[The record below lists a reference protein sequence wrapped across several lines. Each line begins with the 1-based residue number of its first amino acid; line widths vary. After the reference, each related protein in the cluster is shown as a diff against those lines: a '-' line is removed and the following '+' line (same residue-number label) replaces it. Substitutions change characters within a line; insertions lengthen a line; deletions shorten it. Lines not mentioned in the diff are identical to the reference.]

1 MIRRNK
7 SFFRNTIITL
17 FILSLTLSIFY
28 RSFNSKTFE
37 NLKDYQSQVLK
48 WVNCYGNFECS
59 TLLVPVD
66 YYKITTNAFHLKVI
80 RFKATDQRWKL
91 GALIVNPG
99 GPGASAF
106 DYAYNAENI
115 VSAAIREKYDI
126 VGFDQRGVGQSDPI
140 RCLTDKETDE
150 MLAGP
155 MIADTPENQRKMIE
169 NAKFFANKCKK
180 VAGNKLTHLSTLES
194 AKDMELLRLALNE
207 PKLNYLGKS
216 YGTYLGTLYASLYPT
231 KVGKM
236 ILDGAIDPSISIQ
249 EQNLAQ
255 ANGFELALNQ
265 FLAENKFSKVM
276 ILGIFKKLRIEPL
289 WTKTERKL
297 NDSLAILG
305 IASALY
311 DDVTGWPKLARA
323 LNHALLGDGS
333 LLLELS
339 DEYSG
344 RSQTGKYFSNENYIA
359 PIISCLDWPNSFETV
374 PNMTTYQKFVTVA
387 PIFGPF
393 LAANGIF
400 CKYLLPNVIHIN
412 SNLNIQVT
420 SRVMIIGTTR
430 DPATPNDWA
439 IALSRKFPNSI
450 LLIFDSDGHTG
461 MNRGNK
467 CVDTFAESYLFKL
480 TATRS
485 TTRFACN
492 QA

>member
-1 MIRRNK
+1 MTKKKLLSLLIIIAVLL
-7 SFFRNTIITL
+7 SFPIY
-17 FILSLTLSIFY
+17 LTLSNIPK
-28 RSFNSKTFE
+28 NWT
-37 NLKDYQSQVLK
+37 LKEFQNQELK
-48 WVNCYGNFECS
+48 WQNCYGNFECS

-66 YYKITTNAFHLKVI
+66 YDKITTDVFHLKVI
-80 RFKATDQRWKL
+80 RFKATDQRQKL

-169 NAKFFANKCKK
+169 NAKFFASKCKK
-180 VAGNKLTHLSTLES
+180 AASYKLGHLSTFES
-194 AKDMELLRLALNE
+194 AKDMELLRLALSE
-207 PKLNYLGKS
+207 PKVNYLGKS

-236 ILDGAIDPSISIQ
+236 ILDGAIDPLISIQ

-276 ILGIFKKLRIEPL
+276 ILDLFKKLRIEPL

-311 DDVTGWPKLARA
+311 DDLTGWPKLARA
-323 LNHALLGDGS
+323 LNQALLGDGS

-344 RSQTGKYFSNENYIA
+344 RSQTGKYFSNENDIA

-374 PNMTTYQKFVTVA
+374 PNITTYQKFVTVA

-393 LAANGIF
+393 LAANGIL

-439 IALSRKFPNSI
+439 IALSRKFPNSM

-461 MNRGNK
+461 ISRGNK

-485 TTRFACN
+485 STRFACN

>member
-1 MIRRNK
+1 MTKKKLLSLLIIIAVLL
-7 SFFRNTIITL
+7 SFPIY
-17 FILSLTLSIFY
+17 LTLSNIPK
-28 RSFNSKTFE
+28 NWT
-37 NLKDYQSQVLK
+37 LKEFQNQELK
-48 WVNCYGNFECS
+48 WQNCYGNFECS

-66 YYKITTNAFHLKVI
+66 YDKITTDVFHLKVI
-80 RFKATDQRWKL
+80 RFKATDQRQKL

-169 NAKFFANKCKK
+169 NAKFFASKCKK
-180 VAGNKLTHLSTLES
+180 AASYKLGHLSTFES

-207 PKLNYLGKS
+207 PKVNYLGKS

-236 ILDGAIDPSISIQ
+236 ILDGAIDPLISIQ

-276 ILGIFKKLRIEPL
+276 ILDLFKKLRIEPL

-311 DDVTGWPKLARA
+311 DDLTGWPKLARA
-323 LNHALLGDGS
+323 LNQALLGDGS

-344 RSQTGKYFSNENYIA
+344 RSQTGKYFSNENDIA
-359 PIISCLDWPNSFETV
+359 PIINCLDWPNSFETV
-374 PNMTTYQKFVTVA
+374 PNITTYQKFVTVA

-393 LAANGIF
+393 LAANGIL

-439 IALSRKFPNSI
+439 IALSRKFPNSM

-461 MNRGNK
+461 ISRGNK

-485 TTRFACN
+485 STRFACN

>member
-1 MIRRNK
+1 MIK
-7 SFFRNTIITL
+7 KKF
-17 FILSLTLSIFY
+17 LSLLIIIVVLISFPIYSNLSGIPKNWTLKEFQ
-28 RSFNSKTFE
+28 NQE
-37 NLKDYQSQVLK
+37 LK
-48 WVNCYGNFECS
+48 WQNCYGNFQCS

-66 YYKITTNAFHLKVI
+66 YDKITSDVFHLKVI
-80 RFKATDQRWKL
+80 RYNATDQRHKL

-150 MLAGP
+150 MLTGP
-155 MIADTPENQRKMIE
+155 MIADTPENHRKMVE
-169 NAKFFANKCKK
+169 NAKFFASKCKK
-180 VAGNKLTHLSTLES
+180 AAGYKLAHLSTFES

-216 YGTYLGTLYASLYPT
+216 YGTYLGTLYASLYPS

-255 ANGFELALNQ
+255 AKGFELALNQ
-265 FLAENKFSKVM
+265 FLSENKISK
-276 ILGIFKKLRIEPL
+276 IEIFNLLKKLRIEPL
-289 WTKTERKL
+289 WTKSERKL

-323 LNHALLGDGS
+323 LNQVLLGDGS

-344 RSQTGKYFSNENYIA
+344 RSQTGKYLSNENDIA
-359 PIISCLDWPNSFETV
+359 PIISCIDWNHSVETASKKSILQIF
-374 PNMTTYQKFVTVA
+374 TIVA
-387 PIFGPF
+387 PTFGPF
-393 LAANGIF
+393 IADSETF
-400 CKYLLPNVIHIN
+400 CKFLFPKQDIN
-412 SNLNIQVT
+412 TRPVVLEGNAS
-420 SRVMIIGTTR
+420 VMIIGTTR
-430 DPATPNDWA
+430 DPATPYEWA
-439 IALSRKFPNSI
+439 YSLSRIFPNSF
-450 LLIFDSDGHTG
+450 LVTFDAEGHTG
-461 MNRGNK
+461 QGRSNS
-467 CVDTFAESYLFKL
+467 CVDGAVTRYLITLKGQ
-480 TATRS
+480 S
-485 TTRFACN
+485 TTVTCGSSGN
-492 QA
+492 

>member
-1 MIRRNK
+1 MRRNK

-17 FILSLTLSIFY
+17 FILFLTLTIFY

-59 TLLVPVD
+59 TLLVPVAYD
-66 YYKITTNAFHLKVI
+66 KITTDAFHLKVI
-80 RFKATDQRWKL
+80 RFKATDQRQKL

-155 MIADTPENQRKMIE
+155 MIADSPENQRKMIK
-169 NAKFFANKCKK
+169 NAKLFASKCKK
-180 VAGNKLTHLSTLES
+180 AAGNKLMHLSTFES

-216 YGTYLGTLYASLYPT
+216 YGTYLGTLYASLYPL

-255 ANGFELALNQ
+255 AKGFELALNQ
-265 FLAENKFSKVM
+265 FLSENKISK
-276 ILGIFKKLRIEPL
+276 IEIFNLIKKLRIEPL
-289 WTKTERKL
+289 STKSNRNLT
-297 NDSLAILG
+297 DSIAILG
-305 IASALY
+305 VASALY
-311 DDVTGWPKLARA
+311 DDVIGWPKLKKAINDA
-323 LNHALLGDGS
+323 SAGDGS
-333 LLLELS
+333 KLLALA
-339 DEYSG
+339 DEYTG
-344 RSQTGKYFSNENYIA
+344 RTRTGKYFSNENDVA
-359 PIISCLDWPNSFETV
+359 TLISCLDWSSRNNIEQMRYASKLFRST
-374 PNMTTYQKFVTVA
+374 A
-387 PIFGPF
+387 PIFGPYLTYSQ
-393 LAANGIF
+393 LACN
-400 CKYLLPNVIHIN
+400 YLTTLKNAISIN
-412 SNLNIQVT
+412 LDLIPT
-420 SRVMIIGTTR
+420 YPILIISVTR
-430 DPATPNDWA
+430 DPATPYEWGV
-439 IALSRKFPNSI
+439 ALSEMLPGSFF
-450 LLIFDSDGHTG
+450 LTLDADGHTG
-461 MNRGNK
+461 QGRGFS
-467 CVDTFAESYLFKL
+467 CIDRAVDSFL
-480 TATRS
+480 
-485 TTRFACN
+485 TTRNGYLPKVCN
-492 QA
+492 SK